1 MMETVQISKMLVF
14 DSVLLKLIIQEDFSA
29 LTHCESYK
37 SYIVQDYR
45 PIYVNTF
52 DSATYLP
59 LATVFIFTLM
69 AQ

>member
-1 MMETVQISKMLVF
+1 MMETVHVSKMLVF
-14 DSVLLKLIIQEDFSA
+14 DSILLKLITHEGFSV

-45 PIYVNTF
+45 TIYENAF
-52 DSATYLP
+52 DSAMNLP
-59 LATVFIFTLM
+59 LATVFM